1 MWPVGRSDGRISK
14 GAIARGNG
22 LGLYIDGAVS
32 CRRWGILTGS
42 ARDLVNMRR
51 HLSKVN
57 DRVDA
62 PDSHP

>member
-1 MWPVGRSDGRISK
+1 MWPVVRSDGRISK
-14 GAIARGNG
+14 GGNG
-22 LGLYIDGAVS
+22 LGLYIDRAAN
-32 CRRWGILTGS
+32 CRRRGILTGS

-62 PDSHP
+62 PDPHP